1 MSLPDKKMSAPPAG
15 TGETL
20 ASPEDTFREVSLDM
34 SIPTSDEGARAN
46 TPESAIAAQSVS
58 PWAEFDEDP
67 TMRPPQWTDPDT
79 GQPFSSYSPD
89 LFAAPTDLG
98 IRSTGWTDIQSLSF
112 LSHLG
117 RDAFQAC
124 YDRDFSKA
132 WMKDPETGGSIPRYL
147 PVGTPA
153 LRRCQYAV
161 LTHPQRT
168 ACLVLDIDRPSHRS
182 GGQTTELHP
191 QVFAG
196 LNKLAFAGLGPAW
209 VGINPLSGKCQ
220 VIWLIDPVY
229 AAAGR
234 TSSNMRLLAVA
245 TSELNAYLGGDQA
258 FAHRFSRWPLHS
270 SSDPTAYRWHCQHN
284 QIVRLRDLITEVRQM
299 SAQKPAERSERAE
312 QFTSG
317 RERIQAAQDATRAA
331 QALRELD
338 ADLPNAAEIAPA
350 ASGVIDGVRIIW
362 VSEGRAARDETA
374 FRHALATAHRMKQAS
389 EVLKD
394 AKIIDAYERGYQI
407 AQAIGADHREAD
419 MPPMRDRLTMARR
432 VRGYV
437 TAGVTDPG
445 NRSTSRTRMTSS
457 GRKALATL
465 GARGGKKA
473 AQRWDDPE
481 STEYQETA
489 RAPLASANE
498 ARSYNTDE
506 HKGQIMALVARHRRQ
521 GLAIPSTK
529 EIAAELGIGPRR
541 VQQLRKELGI
551 TAKRGRPSSPKKS
564 ERP

>member
-1 MSLPDKKMSAPPAG
+1 M
-15 TGETL
+15 
-20 ASPEDTFREVSLDM
+20 
-34 SIPTSDEGARAN
+34 
-46 TPESAIAAQSVS
+46 S
-58 PWAEFDEDP
+58 PWAEFNEDP
-67 TMRPPQWTDPDT
+67 TMRPPQWRDPDT
-79 GQPFSSYSPD
+79 GQPFSSYNPD
-89 LFAAPTDLG
+89 LFAAPAELG
-98 IRSTGWTDIQSLSF
+98 IRSTGWSDIQALSF
-112 LSHLG
+112 LSHLD

-132 WMKDPETGGSIPRYL
+132 WMKDPETGESTPRYL

-168 ACLVLDIDRPSHRS
+168 ACLVLDIDRPSHRA
-182 GGQTTELHP
+182 GGQTPDLHP

-196 LNKLAFAGLGPAW
+196 LDTLAFAGLGPAW

-234 TSSNMRLLAVA
+234 TSPNTRLLAVA

-270 SSDPTAYRWHCQHN
+270 SSDPAAYRWHCQHN
-284 QIVRLRDLITEVRQM
+284 QVVRLRDLITEVRQM
-299 SAQKPAERSERAE
+299 SAQKPTERSERPE
-312 QFTSG
+312 QFASG

-338 ADLPNAAEIAPA
+338 ADLPDAAEVAPA
-350 ASGVIDGVRIIW
+350 ASGVVDGVRIIW
-362 VSEGRAARDETA
+362 VAEGRAARDETA
-374 FRHALATAHRMKQAS
+374 FRHALATAHRMKQAN

-407 AQAIGADHREAD
+407 AQAVGADHREAD

-432 VRGYV
+432 VRAYV

-445 NRSTSRTRMTSS
+445 NRSTSHTRMTNS

-473 AQRWDDPE
+473 AQRWDNPE
-481 STEYQETA
+481 HINYQDAA
-489 RAPLASANE
+489 RAPLAKANQRKKVG
-498 ARSYNTDE
+498 AT
-506 HKGQIMALVARHRRQ
+506 
-521 GLAIPSTK
+521 TTWF
-529 EIAAELGIGPRR
+529 EIAAYFQKHLFETDTYPTVADAAQEFGVSDKTVRRALKAAGIALP
-541 VQQLRKELGI
+541 
-551 TAKRGRPSSPKKS
+551 RGRRASKK
-564 ERP
+564 